1 MKKIILALAGLAVL
15 AGCAKQ
21 GAELREQD
29 LRRSSYFKTER
40 RINADF
46 VGIQRALF
54 KHQAECGKA
63 AVFKMDEREASYGT
77 LRYELEPGAGWDKS
91 ILVDL
96 TLMQKGWVVAKVY
109 SYRADVKKEIKEI
122 FTSIRAPGVC
132 NPDNAPKE
140 ELPEDD
146 FVPVAPR

>member
-96 TLMQKGWVVAKVY
+96 TLMQKGWVDAKVY

-132 NPDNAPKE
+132 NPDDAPKE

-146 FVPVAPR
+146 FVPVAPQ

>member
-15 AGCAKQ
+15 AGCATQ
-21 GAELREQD
+21 PGDLREQD
-29 LRRSSYFKTER
+29 LRIPSYFKTER

-63 AVFKMDEREASYGT
+63 AVFKMDERQASYGT
-77 LRYELEPGAGWDKS
+77 LRFELEPGAGWDKS

-96 TLMQKGWVVAKVY
+96 TLMQKGWVDAKVY
-109 SYRADVKKEIKEI
+109 SYRADVKAEIKEI

-132 NPDNAPKE
+132 NPDDAPKE
-140 ELPEDD
+140 VLPEDD
-146 FVPVAPR
+146 FVPVAPV

>member
-21 GAELREQD
+21 NAELREQD

-40 RINADF
+40 RINMDF
-46 VGIQRALF
+46 VAIQRALF

-63 AVFKMDEREASYGT
+63 AVFKMDERQASYGT
-77 LRYELEPGAGWDKS
+77 LRYELEPGAGWEKS

-96 TLMQKGWVVAKVY
+96 TLMQKGWVDAKVY
-109 SYRADVKKEIKEI
+109 SYSGNVKKEINEI
-122 FTSIRAPGVC
+122 FTSLRAPGVC
-132 NPDNAPKE
+132 NPEDAPKE
-140 ELPEDD
+140 VVPEDD
-146 FVPVAPR
+146 FVPVTPL

>member
-15 AGCAKQ
+15 AGCANQ
-21 GAELREQD
+21 GGELREQD
-29 LRRSSYFKTER
+29 VRIPSYYKTER

-46 VGIQRALF
+46 VAIQRALF

-63 AVFKMDEREASYGT
+63 ATFKMDERQASYGT
-77 LRYELEPGAGWDKS
+77 LRYELAPGAGWDNS

-96 TLMQKGWVVAKVY
+96 TLMQKGWVDAKVY
-109 SYRADVKKEIKEI
+109 SYRADVKREIKEI

-132 NPDNAPKE
+132 NPDDAPKE
-140 ELPEDD
+140 VLPEDD